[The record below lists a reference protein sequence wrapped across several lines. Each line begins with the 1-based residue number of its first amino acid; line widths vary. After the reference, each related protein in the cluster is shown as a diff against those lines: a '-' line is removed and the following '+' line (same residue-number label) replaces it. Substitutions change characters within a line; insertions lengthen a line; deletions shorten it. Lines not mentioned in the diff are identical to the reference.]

1 MRKNW
6 LKITAFAMAVTLGSF
21 QVCAADAGM
30 GFGNQQEGQMPGG
43 NAWGGMPGGTTGGSY
58 SHGSSETVTEDM
70 LVTESAIP
78 SDYTVNSDIQGDAE
92 DGDYVSYFNNDSI
105 ENVYIDIDENNW
117 NYMLQN
123 ATDKPDVL
131 TNSVTIGGE
140 TVQYAGI
147 KTKGNLTL
155 SSVWNSDSDRFSFTV
170 NFGKYIKKKT
180 DGKTQN
186 FHGLSKVAFNNIY
199 GDASLMKEYLSY
211 ELMTK
216 MGVDTPCYSL
226 VNLYVNDELW
236 GVYMMV
242 ESIDDSLTERTLGE
256 KSDYLVKP
264 ESSGG
269 DLVYDS
275 ALDEYID
282 ENGDFNFDDIEYPT
296 DSSNPL
302 YKYNGLWENDEDTFD
317 DVKDMLP
324 TVFKWMKQLN
334 ELSNTEDANTDD
346 YIEQLESIMDVDSIL
361 RYFAANTYLVNL
373 DSYQSEKMQNYALY
387 MSKEGVAHIL
397 PWDYNYSFGGYGVS
411 NAAEM
416 VNFSIDNPVV
426 DVTLAERPLLN
437 VLLQN
442 DELKAKYEQ
451 YLSDCCIIASEGGT
465 TSDGETYEADNFATI
480 LAKYAETLN
489 ETYGNDPTAFYTVSQ
504 YQSATENL
512 TALIKDRT
520 TAVLQQLDGNDEEIS
535 TNVNLSAIGNTVGGA
550 GGNPGEGGGPGGNG
564 QPGDNGQIS
573 DSTLTDDKTGISITG
588 QFMPGSELSVSEM
601 SDGTEYDTAKSL
613 LENVGDNFKL
623 YNIATSNSTVS
634 GGAAQIPGGNEVSGG
649 AAQMPGGNEVS
660 GGAAQMPGGNEVSG
674 GAAQIPGGN
683 EVSGGAAQMPG
694 GNQVSSSA
702 ISFEIK
708 FDETQSLSGVSV
720 YYIDTQNNKAEKM
733 DTTVSGSS
741 ITFEYSQ
748 LGLFAIV
755 YGDNSNNGNGTTSEY
770 EKGDIDNSGKVD
782 LTDALLSLKAALGI
796 IELDDEQA
804 AAADV
809 NGDNSVDLTDTV
821 MILKIALGI
830 SAE

>member
-1 MRKNW
+1 
-6 LKITAFAMAVTLGSF
+6 
-21 QVCAADAGM
+21 
-30 GFGNQQEGQMPGG
+30 
-43 NAWGGMPGGTTGGSY
+43 
-58 SHGSSETVTEDM
+58 
-70 LVTESAIP
+70 
-78 SDYTVNSDIQGDAE
+78 
-92 DGDYVSYFNNDSI
+92 
-105 ENVYIDIDENNW
+105 
-117 NYMLQN
+117 
-123 ATDKPDVL
+123 
-131 TNSVTIGGE
+131 
-140 TVQYAGI
+140 
-147 KTKGNLTL
+147 
-155 SSVWNSDSDRFSFTV
+155 
-170 NFGKYIKKKT
+170 
-180 DGKTQN
+180 
-186 FHGLSKVAFNNIY
+186 
-199 GDASLMKEYLSY
+199 
-211 ELMTK
+211 
-216 MGVDTPCYSL
+216 
-226 VNLYVNDELW
+226 
-236 GVYMMV
+236 
-242 ESIDDSLTERTLGE
+242 
-256 KSDYLVKP
+256 
-264 ESSGG
+264 
-269 DLVYDS
+269 
-275 ALDEYID
+275 
-282 ENGDFNFDDIEYPT
+282 
-296 DSSNPL
+296 
-302 YKYNGLWENDEDTFD
+302 
-317 DVKDMLP
+317 
-324 TVFKWMKQLN
+324 
-334 ELSNTEDANTDD
+334 
-346 YIEQLESIMDVDSIL
+346 MDVDSIL

-634 GGAAQIPGGNEVSGG
+634 GGAVQI
-649 AAQMPGGNEVS
+649 
-660 GGAAQMPGGNEVSG
+660 
-674 GAAQIPGGN
+674 
-683 EVSGGAAQMPG
+683 PG

-755 YGDNSNNGNGTTSEY
+755 YGDNSNNGKGTTSEY

-804 AAADV
+804 AAAEV